1 LISNASDA
9 IDKIRLL
16 SLLEAA
22 ALSATNE
29 LSIKIKIDKENK
41 ILHIIDTGI
50 GMTREDLI
58 KNLGTIANSGTN
70 EFIKKMSEN
79 VSDKATLNDMI
90 GQFGIGFYSSF
101 LVAKRVIVT
110 TKHND
115 DKQYIWES
123 DSQSFTIVE
132 DPRGN
137 TLKRGTQISLL
148 LKDEATEYLEPD
160 TIRKLVKK
168 YSEFIMF
175 PISLWASKTVKV
187 EEPVEESAPK
197 EGEDEEAQVEDE
209 AEPKTKEVEKTV
221 WDWELLNDMKP
232 IWTLKPADVTDE
244 QYNNF
249 YKSLTKDTSPPLAKT
264 HFVAE
269 GEVSFKSLLFIPS
282 VQPSETFN
290 RYGTKSENIKLY
302 VRRVFITSEF
312 SEMLPN
318 YLGFIQGVVDSDDLP
333 LNLSRER
340 LQQHKLLKVI
350 KKKLVRK
357 ALDMMKKLDK
367 DQVSTFWKEYSTNIK
382 LGVVEDS
389 ANRARLAKILRFYSS
404 NQPEMTTLEEY
415 VSRMKPKQTHIYYLA
430 GASRNEVENSP
441 FVERLRKKGYEVL
454 YLVEAVD
461 EYCITALPEFDGK
474 KFQNVAKEGFALPE
488 DKDRHD
494 AAVAAFEPLLKWFN
508 DVGLKNLIAKA
519 AVSERL
525 TDSPCAL
532 VASMFGWTGNMER
545 LAISSAHQK
554 TDDPN
559 RAYHLNQRK
568 TLEINPRHPLIK
580 ELLRRV
586 KEDPQDPV
594 AKDTAK
600 MLFHTGMFSPK
611 IAHLLQ

>member
-1 LISNASDA
+1 MISNASDA